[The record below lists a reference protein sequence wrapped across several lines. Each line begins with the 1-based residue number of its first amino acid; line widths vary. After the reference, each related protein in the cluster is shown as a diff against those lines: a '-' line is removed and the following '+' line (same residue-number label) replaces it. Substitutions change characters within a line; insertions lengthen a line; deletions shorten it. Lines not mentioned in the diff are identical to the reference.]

1 MSVDF
6 TWLIVLVMIIGLAAT
21 KLLGLF

>member
-6 TWLIVLVMIIGLAAT
+6 TWLIVLVMIIGLAAA